1 MKKNLFVINENERSR
16 ILNMHET
23 ATKNNYVFEQEEPVQ
38 YYKDQTGKVIK
49 LTGFK
54 SPPLGS
60 EPATAAEYTAQNP
73 TVTVTPPQGQ
83 PTTNVASG
91 RYTTMT
97 CAGKKPNC
105 NEKVL
110 KMQVRLNDECPTE
123 ILKVKLVED
132 GLIGSKTIGAF
143 ESCKGKLTP
152 TKKIDGVGAKPQ
164 SVVSNVGDVNT
175 QEPKAEPLTA
185 YEKNVKFN

>member
-38 YYKDQTGKVIK
+38 YYKDAQGKVIK
-49 LTGFK
+49 LTGYK

-60 EPATAAEYTAQNP
+60 EPSTASEYLAQNQGTEQK
-73 TVTVTPPQGQ
+73 TVV
-83 PTTNVASG
+83 SG

-110 KMQVRLNDECPTE
+110 KMQARLNDECPTD

-132 GLIGSKTIGAF
+132 GLIGSKTIGSF
-143 ESCKGKLTP
+143 ESCKGKLKP

-164 SVVSNVGDVNT
+164 SVVSNVGDVKT

-185 YEKNVKFN
+185 DQIAALKLN